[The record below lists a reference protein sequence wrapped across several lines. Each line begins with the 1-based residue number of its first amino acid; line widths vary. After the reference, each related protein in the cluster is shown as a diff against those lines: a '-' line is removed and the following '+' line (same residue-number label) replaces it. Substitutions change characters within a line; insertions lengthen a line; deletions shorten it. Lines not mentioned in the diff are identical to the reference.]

1 MPFEKSPAY
10 RGNDAV
16 KGANVTEYV
25 DKETFEFRTREII
38 RCKQSIHYFA
48 EHYYTIV
55 NLDRGKEI
63 IKLFDKQNGL
73 LKFFVDN
80 KRCVVLS
87 ARQSSKTT
95 SYSIYCIWYTIFNN
109 DKKVLIAADKESTAI
124 DILRTCCSINAV
136 VLMLILF

>member
-1 MPFEKSPAY
+1 MEVKMPFEKSPAY

-63 IKLFDKQNGL
+63 IKLREYQKRM
-73 LKFFVDN
+73 LKEFSDN
-80 KRCVVLS
+80 RFTIS
-87 ARQSSKTT
+87 NIGRQMRKNYYCRYLCIT
-95 SYSIYCIWYTIFNN
+95 SCFI
-109 DKKVLIAADKESTAI
+109 
-124 DILRTCCSINAV
+124 
-136 VLMLILF
+136 